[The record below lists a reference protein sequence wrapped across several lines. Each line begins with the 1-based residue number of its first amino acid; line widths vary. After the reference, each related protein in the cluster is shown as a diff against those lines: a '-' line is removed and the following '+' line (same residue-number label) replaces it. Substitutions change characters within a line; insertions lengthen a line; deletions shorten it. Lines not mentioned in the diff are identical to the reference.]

1 MTWLKGDAHW
11 VWPWGHPLRTS
22 AKLHCDVCVLEVL
35 LLRCLGLWLSLVQD
49 TEGDGRRTGGRKA
62 VHSPQPPA
70 LGGWRVAMD
79 LYLSNCIKA
88 AEAAASKAASSSLK
102 SDKDACSTVSGD
114 PSIALICSL
123 PFCFRPTARIMG
135 KESGL
140 TGGNRI
146 EIFTTSDQG
155 NRWLEV
161 PQVWQDPEV
170 GWWLRKWRGRVLVC
184 SQPVPATQ
192 VPSNLGCAL

>member
-1 MTWLKGDAHW
+1 
-11 VWPWGHPLRTS
+11 
-22 AKLHCDVCVLEVL
+22 
-35 LLRCLGLWLSLVQD
+35 
-49 TEGDGRRTGGRKA
+49 
-62 VHSPQPPA
+62 
-70 LGGWRVAMD
+70 MD

-155 NRWLEV
+155 NRHLRMINKELDKLENTSERRNTLQLKEEDRQHWDNV
-161 PQVWQDPEV
+161 RTKLN
-170 GWWLRKWRGRVLVC
+170 LRK
-184 SQPVPATQ
+184 Q
-192 VPSNLGCAL
+192 VEEEWQAKEMTLLIKIGEEVKREGKIEEHRRKIREEINRKVVNFAALELFKKGFCHDSIF